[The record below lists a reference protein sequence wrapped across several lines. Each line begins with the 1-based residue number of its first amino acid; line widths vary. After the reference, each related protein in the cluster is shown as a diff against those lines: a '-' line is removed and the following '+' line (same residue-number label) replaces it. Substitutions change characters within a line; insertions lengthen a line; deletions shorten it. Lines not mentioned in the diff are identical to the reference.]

1 MKAKDMRFSENIS
14 FKKQNNSNLYI
25 VKNEIYI
32 PKKNIVLLN
41 NISEEEKVFF
51 EKTIYK
57 GGTCIW
63 ITL

>member
-57 GGTCIW
+57 GGTCI
-63 ITL
+63 

>member
-1 MKAKDMRFSENIS
+1 MRFSENIS

-57 GGTCIW
+57 GGTCI
-63 ITL
+63 